1 MLNDNV
7 VDFYMYFKDWV
18 TNKHLRYVYG
28 LRQSTDYK
36 KNVSDYVI
44 ELRRKTK
51 FYNKRIKLYGWPPSL
66 RKWNKYM
73 FLSP

>member
-28 LRQSTDYK
+28 LRQTTK
-36 KNVSDYVI
+36 KMSPIMLLNYDGRQSSI
-44 ELRRKTK
+44 
-51 FYNKRIKLYGWPPSL
+51 IKE
-66 RKWNKYM
+66 
-73 FLSP
+73 